1 GRAYPGRR
9 GVNRNEF
16 GPVKNFTAAGAI
28 KPRRVVAF
36 AATEGQVETAASPTA
51 KTLIGVTGVIGAVA
65 AGERVD
71 VYFGDVQTVEAGAA
85 FAQGARLTVDAEGRV
100 IAAAPAAT
108 VTQQIIGTAFGV
120 STALGELVPV
130 HIQPGAL
137 SNAANS

>member
-1 GRAYPGRR
+1 M
-9 GVNRNEF
+9 NRNEF
-16 GPVKNFTAAGAI
+16 GPIKNFVSAGAI

-36 AATEGQVETAASPTA
+36 ATTEGQVETAVSPTA
-51 KTLIGVTGVIGAVA
+51 KTLIGVTGVIGTVG

-71 VYFGDVQTVEAGAA
+71 IYFGDVQTVEAGAA
-85 FAQGARLTVDAEGRV
+85 FAQGAKLTVDAEGRV

-120 STALGELVPV
+120 SSALGELVPV
-130 HIQPGAL
+130 AITPGGSL